1 MTSVPTKT
9 TVVKIGGTTFDDHGD
24 NFVVAD
30 IVALQRLGRRMVV
43 VHGGGKLV
51 TEWLDRQGVE
61 TRFVR
66 GERVTDRPAL
76 EVATAVLGGLVN
88 KEIVAAINCLGGRAV
103 GISGVDGALAQ
114 SRLRK
119 NDIDMGFVGEVVT
132 VDATVLEALL
142 DAGFVPV
149 VSPVS
154 LHAVDRA
161 DGAPRILNV
170 NGDPLAGEIAA
181 ALGAEKLVFLT
192 DVDGISDKSGQVVS
206 HLSPE
211 EAERLV
217 ASGVA
222 SGGMIPKVNA
232 CLRALASGGTACI
245 IDGRGAQALLGAVD
259 GEAAG
264 TTIRAEGN
272 TEPANT
278 RRKVVINIDRSDLLS
293 DWIKHFGDFSAEETS
308 SEDENER

>member
-1 MTSVPTKT
+1 MEAGSGKT
-9 TVVKIGGTTFDDHGD
+9 TVVKIGGATFGGHDPVDSD
-24 NFVVAD
+24 VVDADVVVAD
-30 IVALQRLGRRMVV
+30 IVALQRRGRRLVV

-66 GERVTDRPAL
+66 GERVTDRPGL
-76 EVATAVLGGLVN
+76 EVATAVLAGLVN

-114 SRLRK
+114 SRVRK
-119 NDIDMGFVGEVVT
+119 DAIDMGFVGEVVT
-132 VDATVLEALL
+132 VDPSVLTALL

-154 LHAVDRA
+154 LNAIDRA
-161 DGAPRILNV
+161 DGAPGILNV

-181 ALGAEKLVFLT
+181 AIGADKLVFLT
-192 DVDGISDKSGQVVS
+192 DVAGISDETGNVIA
-206 HLSPE
+206 HLSAE
-211 EAERLV
+211 EAEGLV

-232 CLRALASGGTACI
+232 CLKALAAGSTACV
-245 IDGRGAQALLGAVD
+245 IDGRAAHALLDTVE

-264 TTIRAEGN
+264 TTIEAGGRAQP
-272 TEPANT
+272 T
-278 RRKVVINIDRSDLLS
+278 
-293 DWIKHFGDFSAEETS
+293 TS
-308 SEDENER
+308 QGKAK

>member
-1 MTSVPTKT
+1 MTGDSKKV
-9 TVVKIGGTTFDDHGD
+9 TVVKIGGATFDDHGD
-24 NFVVAD
+24 DADVVAD
-30 IVALQRLGRRMVV
+30 IVALQARGERLVV

-76 EVATAVLGGLVN
+76 EVATAVLAGLVN

-114 SRLRK
+114 SRLRTD
-119 NDIDMGFVGEVVT
+119 DIDMGFVGEIVT
-132 VDATVLEALL
+132 VDPSVLMALL

-154 LHAVDRA
+154 LHAIGRA
-161 DGAPRILNV
+161 DGAPGILNV

-181 ALGAEKLVFLT
+181 AIGAERLVFLT
-192 DVDGISDKSGQVVS
+192 DVAGISDQTGQVIS
-206 HLSPE
+206 RLSPE
-211 EAERLV
+211 EAEALV
-217 ASGVA
+217 ASSVA

-232 CLRALASGGTACI
+232 CLRALASGGAACI
-245 IDGRGAQALLGAVD
+245 IDGRAAHALLDAAD
-259 GEAAG
+259 GKAAG
-264 TTIRAEGN
+264 TTIRAGDHVQ
-272 TEPANT
+272 PANT
-278 RRKVVINIDRSDLLS
+278 RRN
-293 DWIKHFGDFSAEETS
+293 ET
-308 SEDENER
+308 